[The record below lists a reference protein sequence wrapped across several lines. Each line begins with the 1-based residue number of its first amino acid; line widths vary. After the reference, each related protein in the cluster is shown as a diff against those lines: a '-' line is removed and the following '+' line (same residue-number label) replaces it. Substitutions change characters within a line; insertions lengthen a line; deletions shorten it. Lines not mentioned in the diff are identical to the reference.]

1 MAMPKDAPHPEAA
14 LKFLNYIMQPE
25 VMAETSNTIYGQS
38 GNADAIKFVKPE
50 IANDPGIFPPAD
62 VEAKLFSISVSNKDI
77 ERLKNRLWTKIKS
90 GH

>member
-1 MAMPKDAPHPEAA
+1 
-14 LKFLNYIMQPE
+14 MQPE

-38 GNADAIKFVKPE
+38 GNGDAIKFVKPE
-50 IANDPGIFPPAD
+50 IAGDAGVFPPAD
-62 VEAKLFSISVSNKDI
+62 VEAKLFSISVSPKDI